1 MHDSFNELLVSFFRR
16 FMFHQWE
23 HCLPLS
29 QVAKLTIQIQNIQA
43 CNTVHAENRILFWY
57 FFIQKCGPNLRSQKE
72 KKKTLYKVNTIFLL
86 GCGHDGHKKSLFRC

>member
-29 QVAKLTIQIQNIQA
+29 QGAKLTIQIQNIQA

-57 FFIQKCGPNLRSQKE
+57 FFIQKCGPNLRSQKV
-72 KKKTLYKVNTIFLL
+72 KKTLYKVNTIFLL
-86 GCGHDGHKKSLFRC
+86 GYGHDGHKKSLFRC